1 MGRFRVFFIVFYL
14 EFIGI
19 SIKMFFVFCFVWIV
33 LLVWVMFSSFSFLNR
48 INIKGMIFIIV
59 SFFLDFYKVGKFF
72 DFLRVGGEWEVR
84 VYTFLLFFLG
94 SKRLGDLLLI
104 ILDKLI
110 LNCIIIIL
118 VVNFLVFYLFR
129 SFWLLLLIV

>member
-19 SIKMFFVFCFVWIV
+19 SIKMFFIFCFVWIV

>member
-1 MGRFRVFFIVFYL
+1 
-14 EFIGI
+14 
-19 SIKMFFVFCFVWIV
+19 
-33 LLVWVMFSSFSFLNR
+33 MFSSFSFLNR

-84 VYTFLLFFLG
+84 VYMFLLFFLG